1 MKKLFLVWIIVISV
15 FSDSFSQVISISEAR
30 SKSTGTSVTVRGIIL
45 NGGEFGVIRY
55 LQDTTGGIG
64 LYDSDLKG
72 LKRGDSVEVTGNISP
87 YNNLMEIGSVT
98 NFKVLSSGNQLPAPK
113 DITFSAGFS
122 ENYECQLVKFRGVK
136 FSTSGTFSGGTNY
149 DILQSGNTR
158 ECRIESNTNI
168 PGTKIPAEEIAL
180 IGIMSQYKTTYQI
193 LPRDLGDL
201 GFINS
206 QITISEIE
214 KTSFTLSFQ
223 TEEKGQTIF
232 KYGLSQAL
240 EMGEVK
246 NTNLTNNHN
255 ETITG
260 LFPAKF
266 FYVQALTVNA
276 TSDTMKS
283 GLYYF
288 STASES
294 SGDIKVYFN
303 HQVDNSYSQGTD
315 AIWLNQKIDDTLVAY
330 INRVKK
336 TIDMAIYNLN
346 NDGLS
351 ANISTALNNAANRGV
366 RVRVI
371 YEGDNA
377 NLGIN
382 ELNSNIRTYESPQGT
397 NYKIMH
403 NKFLVFDAD
412 GQPNDAIVWTGSTN
426 LTEGQ
431 VHEDPND
438 VIIIT
443 DQALARAYVKEFEE
457 MWGSS
462 SIQPNAMKSKFG
474 PFKSDNTPHFFNVG
488 GKLVE
493 CYFSPSDN
501 VNSKIKDAVET
512 ADIDIY
518 FATMSFTRTSIAYPM
533 LDRHDEGVYIAGIF
547 DNVSGTSGAAYDVLK
562 PVLDT
567 NIIVYSS
574 SEIMH
579 HKYAIIDQS
588 VHYSDPILI
597 TGSHNWSS
605 SADNSN
611 DENILFVHDQEIANI
626 YFQEWAKLFAEEGG
640 TVYVGQEEN
649 MIKNKQEIRATIIN
663 DQLRVFMPAEHQG
676 NTVLN
681 LYNLQG
687 SLIYSDNIHVSR
699 GNNILE
705 MNVPGLKEQ
714 IYLLNIQSK
723 NTFKTIKLL
732 KY

>member
-15 FSDSFSQVISISEAR
+15 FSDSISQVISISEAR

-45 NGGEFGVIRY
+45 NGGELGVIRY

-72 LKRGDSVEVTGNISP
+72 LKRGDSVEVTGEISP

-113 DITFSAGFS
+113 DITFSKGFS
-122 ENYECQLVKFRGVK
+122 ENYECQLVKFRGIK

-168 PGTKIPAEEIAL
+168 PGTKIPADEITL

-232 KYGLSQAL
+232 KYGLSQSL

-246 NTNLTNNHN
+246 NTNLTTSHS

-288 STASES
+288 TTASES
-294 SGDIKVYFN
+294 NGDIKVYFN
-303 HQVDNSYSQGTD
+303 HPVDKSYSKGTD

-330 INRVKK
+330 INRTKK

-346 NDGLS
+346 NNGMS

-371 YEGDNA
+371 YEGENA

-382 ELNSNIRTYESPQGT
+382 ELNSNIRTYESPQGS

-474 PFKSDNTPHFFNVG
+474 PFKSDNTPHFFNIG

-518 FATMSFTRTSIAYPM
+518 FATMVFTRTSIAYPM

-611 DENILFVHDQEIANI
+611 DENILFIHDQEIANI

-649 MIKNKQEIRATIIN
+649 MIENKQEIRATIIN
-663 DQLRVFMPAEHQG
+663 DQIRVFMPAEHQG

-681 LYNLQG
+681 LYNLKG
-687 SLIYSDNIHVSR
+687 SLIYSDNITVSK

-714 IYLLNIQSK
+714 IYLLNIQSE